1 MKFTSLTLALS
12 LCLLSAC
19 RPGATDPK
27 TNEFVLKESEIPS
40 GLPLPTLVY
49 EFDGNKSSKTAK
61 IIEEHT
67 SATGQRFLI
76 YGFTTSITTSSRAD
90 LALYFKGRS
99 GGKDQWIVQWVVDG
113 VSGEKDFIY
122 VTGTE
127 LDLVDTNQLKIK
139 VK

>member
-1 MKFTSLTLALS
+1 MKFTSLALALS
-12 LCLLSAC
+12 LGLLAAC

-49 EFDGNKSSKTAK
+49 EFDGNKFSNTAK

-67 SATGQRFLI
+67 SATGQRFLV
-76 YGFTTSITTSSRAD
+76 YGFTTSIATASRAD

-99 GGKDQWIVQWVVDG
+99 AGQDQWIVRWDVDG
-113 VSGEKDFIY
+113 VTGEKDFIY
-122 VTGTE
+122 ATGTE
-127 LDLVDTNQLKIK
+127 LDLVDTNKLK
-139 VK
+139 VKVK